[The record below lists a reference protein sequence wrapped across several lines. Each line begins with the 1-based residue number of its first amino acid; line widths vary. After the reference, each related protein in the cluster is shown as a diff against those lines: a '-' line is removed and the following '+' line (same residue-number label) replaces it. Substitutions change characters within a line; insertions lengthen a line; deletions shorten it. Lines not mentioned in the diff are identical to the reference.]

1 MDGNYSIDLL
11 RIRFSPQISHLNPKK
26 IIDTM
31 PLVRCIGKP
40 SCDEL
45 PDGLTKS
52 QKSYYIISLYTG
64 CQCINRSQTIYCLV
78 VGSCTSNL
86 LI

>member
-1 MDGNYSIDLL
+1 MDGNCSIDLL

-26 IIDTM
+26 KIDTM

-52 QKSYYIISLYTG
+52 
-64 CQCINRSQTIYCLV
+64 
-78 VGSCTSNL
+78 
-86 LI
+86 